1 MDMPGGLTSDGS
13 SVFGFTQYH
22 LLPEND
28 PDLDDDI
35 WLDSMIEDRRGMKV
49 TSGTVTLEKDSRNMI
64 GVSIGGGAPNC
75 PCIYIVQIFDNTPVA
90 CEGTLESGDEI
101 VGVNGV
107 SVKGKTKIEVAQMIK
122 ESTGSVT
129 FNYNK
134 LHADPKQG
142 KTLDI
147 ILKKVKHRI
156 CEKMSSDT
164 ADALGLSRAMLCNDS
179 LIRKLEELELMELMY
194 KGIIERTRDL
204 LKAHLEVCYVY
215 KAFGDLFTEIGVKD
229 INPESSRAFIQFGEV
244 HRSLEKQGTTMIRQM
259 KPLVE
264 DLNTFLNKAVPD
276 TRLTIKKYGDVK
288 MEYLSYCLKVKE
300 MDDEEVDCTTVHYPL
315 YRVETGNYDYRLVL
329 RCRQEARKR
338 FASLRSD
345 VLVKLEL
352 LDSRHVQD
360 IVSAL
365 QRLNL
370 LMSNLHMEYHRLF
383 EDHRSF
389 PVELALSANCSFNL
403 PEDISSDSNEE
414 SEYCEDNFHQQNQ
427 QNIDLLTETS
437 SNFVQ

>member
-1 MDMPGGLTSDGS
+1 MSGGLAGEPSGA
-13 SVFGFTQYH
+13 FGFTQYH
-22 LLPEND
+22 LLPEHD
-28 PDLDDDI
+28 PDFDDDI
-35 WLDSMIEDRRGMKV
+35 WLDNMIEDRRGMKV
-49 TSGTVTLEKDSRNMI
+49 TNGTVTLEKDSRNMI
-64 GVSIGGGAPNC
+64 GISIGGGAPHC
-75 PCIYIVQIFDNTPVA
+75 PCIYIVQVFDNTPVA
-90 CEGTLESGDEI
+90 FDGTLESGDEI
-101 VGVNGV
+101 VGINGHN
-107 SVKGKTKIEVAQMIK
+107 VKGKSKIEVAQMIK
-122 ESTGSVT
+122 DTLGPVS

-142 KTLDI
+142 KSLDI

-164 ADALGLSRAMLCNDS
+164 ADALGLSRAILCNDS

-204 LKAHLEVCYVY
+204 LKAHLEVCHVY

-229 INPESSRAFIQFGEV
+229 INPESSKAFIQFGEV
-244 HRSLEKQGTTMIRQM
+244 HRSLEKQGITMIRQM

-300 MDDEEVDCTTVHYPL
+300 MDDEEYDCQNINIPL
-315 YRVETGNYDYRLVL
+315 YRVETGNYEYRLIL

-338 FASLRSD
+338 FAALRSD
-345 VLVKLEL
+345 VLIKLEL

-365 QRLNL
+365 QRLNST
-370 LMSNLHMEYHRLF
+370 MSNLHLEYHRLF
-383 EDHRSF
+383 ESHRSF
-389 PVELALSANCSFNL
+389 PVEIALTTNWSMTL
-403 PEDISSDSNEE
+403 PEDNLDSHEE
-414 SEYCEDNFHQQNQ
+414 SDFR
-427 QNIDLLTETS
+427 
-437 SNFVQ
+437 